1 MSEFSDCFLLVF
13 GQLAVGGIAALA
25 VPPFQV
31 LERGFYKSSAGV
43 FVGAAALFVAGKVAL
58 ALRTGILGEGGA
70 IELGLWAL
78 FKYGPDASVLIRL
91 VLALIITVLGIFL
104 GAMLDARSGES
115 SEHARYA

>member
-1 MSEFSDCFLLVF
+1 MSGIVGYLLFFLAGLGF
-13 GQLAVGGIAALA
+13 GYAAPPKWRWLPLLFPLA
-25 VPPFQV
+25 
-31 LERGFYKSSAGV
+31 
-43 FVGAAALFVAGKVAL
+43 
-58 ALRTGILGEGGA
+58 
-70 IELGLWAL
+70 LGLWAL